1 HGPIPHH
8 RRRIEGAGGNAG
20 ERRQKM
26 AGPLRQTASTGP
38 VGKPLRI
45 PRPWRPSS
53 IQLRSLVPRGR
64 QIGWRRRRR
73 RRHRK
78 LVAMRLIRPVES
90 SRLGF
95 TLIELM
101 VVIVLA
107 GIMAAAIIPE
117 MRGTYEDAL
126 LRAAGRELVDVFSIA
141 GSRAASLNEAH
152 RVRLERNSGRY
163 WIERKSSDG
172 ESPSGFVR
180 VHDVP
185 GSEGK
190 IDSRIS
196 IEFKRAGD
204 EPEETLDAGAP
215 TRSEQD

>member
-1 HGPIPHH
+1 
-8 RRRIEGAGGNAG
+8 
-20 ERRQKM
+20 
-26 AGPLRQTASTGP
+26 
-38 VGKPLRI
+38 
-45 PRPWRPSS
+45 
-53 IQLRSLVPRGR
+53 
-64 QIGWRRRRR
+64 
-73 RRHRK
+73 
-78 LVAMRLIRPVES
+78 MRLIRPVES

-126 LRAAGRELVDVFSIA
+126 LRAAGRELVEVFSIA

-196 IEFKRAGD
+196 IEFKSAGD
-204 EPEETLDAGAP
+204 ESEETLEASASAPPERDTRIAATVQAVTFYADGTADNAEILLQDRDGFRRVLRVNSTTARVQIGELGRRGAP
-215 TRSEQD
+215 